1 MREKRKERLEKRA
14 SRKFEKGRK
23 LAGKSLAAE
32 EGSKKQKRLDKKF
45 MKSLHKVASLKQKLR
60 TSGGDDPYSRTVTKK
75 REGMA
80 VDGNEYGVDTKTI
93 TKTRGGKT
101 VVKKK
106 GKGTGYANPIK
117 RTKDKTVM
125 KDGVTLKSTKKTT
138 YKKPKKMAKN
148 IARQKGETGVM
159 RWRGSRM

>member
-1 MREKRKERLEKRA
+1 MREKRKQRIEKRA
-14 SRKFEKGRK
+14 SRKFDRTKK
-23 LAGKSLAAE
+23 LAGKALAAE
-32 EGSKKQKRLDKKF
+32 EGSKKRERLDKKF
-45 MKSLHKVASLKQKLR
+45 MKSFHKVASLKQKLR
-60 TSGGDDPYSRTVTKK
+60 TRGGDDPYSRTVTKK

-80 VDGNEYGVDTKTI
+80 VDENEYGVDTKTI

-125 KDGVTLKSTKKTT
+125 KDGVTLKSKKKTT
-138 YKKPKKMAKN
+138 YKKPKKIAKN
-148 IARQKGETGVM
+148 MARQKGETGVL
-159 RWRGSRM
+159 RWRGLRE